1 MAEAPGPQRLVLASS
16 SPRRRQLLAQV
27 GIVPDAVIPAEI
39 DETPGERELPGHLAC
54 RLADAKAVT
63 VGASA
68 GNAFVLAADTVV
80 ALGRRILGKPAG
92 EAEARRFLRM
102 LSGRR
107 HQVYGGVTVIAPD
120 GRRAGR
126 LVRTA
131 VSFKRLDMSEVESYV
146 AGGEWQGKAGGYSIQ
161 GAAGAF
167 VPRVN
172 GSYPNVVGLP
182 LYETVSLLRGLG
194 YQPSAAAPD
203 MTARRADH

>member
-1 MAEAPGPQRLVLASS
+1 MAEAPGPQRLILASS
-16 SPRRRQLLAQV
+16 SPRRHQLLAQV

-39 DETPGERELPGHLAC
+39 DETPWERELPGHLAR
-54 RLADAKAVT
+54 RLADAKAAT

-68 GNAFVLAADTVV
+68 GSAFVLAADTVV

-92 EAEARRFLRM
+92 EVEARHFLRM

-107 HQVYGGVTVIAPD
+107 HQVYGGVAAIAPD
-120 GRRAGR
+120 GRRAAR

-131 VSFKRLDMSEVESYV
+131 VSFKRLDMSEIENYV

-172 GSYPNVVGLP
+172 GSYPHVVGLP

-194 YQPSAAAPD
+194 YRSTAAASD
-203 MTARRADH
+203 MAVRQADR

>member
-1 MAEAPGPQRLVLASS
+1 MAEAPGSQRLVLASS

-39 DETPGERELPGHLAC
+39 DETPGERELPGHLAR
-54 RLADAKAVT
+54 RLADAKAAA

-68 GNAFVLAADTVV
+68 GDAFVLAADTVV
-80 ALGRRILGKPAG
+80 AVGRRILGKPAG
-92 EAEARRFLRM
+92 EDEARRFLGM

-107 HQVYGGVTVIAPD
+107 HQVYGGVAAIAPD

-131 VSFKRLDMSEVESYV
+131 VAFKRLDRSEIESYV
-146 AGGEWQGKAGGYSIQ
+146 AGGEWRGKAGGYSIQ

-182 LYETVSLLRGLG
+182 LYETLSLLRGIG
-194 YQPSAAAPD
+194 YRPAAAAPD
-203 MTARRADH
+203 LAAEPEDR

>member
-16 SPRRRQLLAQV
+16 SPRRLQLLAQV
-27 GIVPDAVIPAEI
+27 GIVPDTVIPAEI
-39 DETPGERELPGHLAC
+39 DETPGERELPGHLAR

-63 VGASA
+63 VGVAA
-68 GNAFVLAADTVV
+68 GSAFVLAADTVV

-107 HQVYGGVTVIAPD
+107 HQVYGGVTVLAPD
-120 GRRAGR
+120 GRCAGR

-131 VSFKRLDMSEVESYV
+131 VSFKRLDTSEVESYV

-194 YQPSAAAPD
+194 YQLTAAAPD
-203 MTARRADH
+203 MAARRADH